1 MSRQPKYRAWYKP
14 LGVMIQPGNLV
25 MINFDTKVIGVYL
38 EMDGKGYHELRMS
51 DFILMQYTVRTDRNG
66 REVYEGDYLRDRE
79 AHDEIYYYKVIWS
92 DFMGC
97 FIYED
102 CFGDKEQFGADDIEW
117 SQTEVIG
124 NIHDNPEL
132 LGREAAQS

>member
-1 MSRQPKYRAWYKP
+1 MREAKYRGRHVETGEWVYGYLIGTDVIVGDIVEFNDEYFNTELWYKVDP
-14 LGVMIQPGNLV
+14 ETVG
-25 MINFDTKVIGVYL
+25 
-38 EMDGKGYHELRMS
+38 
-51 DFILMQYTVRTDRNG
+51 QYTGLKDKNDR
-66 REVYEGDYLRDRE
+66 EIYEGDYLQDRE

-124 NIHDNPEL
+124 NIYENPEL
-132 LGREAAQS
+132 LEV